1 MYLSLTFESEFEF
14 ETMKLWDKGF
24 STDKKI
30 DHFTVGNDR
39 ELDLHLA
46 KYDVIASKAHA
57 KMLGKIGLLTDGETT
72 ALVNELDAIATSIEK
87 GEFIIEDSFED
98 MHSKI
103 EFLLTDKLGDT
114 GKKIHTAR
122 SRNDQVLVAMHLYLK
137 DELTEIKSQTKTL
150 FDLLLDL
157 AERHKAILLPGYT
170 HLQIA
175 MPSSFGLWL
184 SAYAESLIDD
194 LYFIIAAYKVAD
206 QNPLGSAAG
215 YGSSFPIDRTFT
227 TEEMG
232 FETLKYNVVAAQ
244 MGRGKVE
251 KATAFGMASIA
262 ATLSKL
268 AMDICLYMSQNFNFI
283 SFPDEL
289 TTGSSI
295 MPHKKNPDV
304 FELVRAKCNKLQ
316 SVPNQLT
323 LVINN
328 LPSGYHRDLQLVKE
342 IIVPAI
348 QDMKA
353 CLEILTFSLKE
364 MKVNKNILDDPKYDY
379 LFSVDTLNELV
390 QNGMPFRDAYKKMGL
405 EIQAGTFTP
414 KRDIKHTHEGSLG
427 NLCLEE
433 IRGKMKKLSS

>member
-1 MYLSLTFESEFEF
+1 
-14 ETMKLWDKGF
+14 MKLWDKGF

-39 ELDLHLA
+39 ELDLYLA

-57 KMLGKIGLLTDGETT
+57 KMLGKIGLLTELET
-72 ALVNELDAIATSIEK
+72 AELVNALDEIGNSITT
-87 GEFIIEDSFED
+87 GTFIIEDSFED

-103 EFLLTDKLGDT
+103 EFLLIEKLGDT

-137 DELTEIKSQTKTL
+137 EELREISDQTNTL
-150 FDLLLDL
+150 FDVLLDL
-157 AERHKAILLPGYT
+157 AAKHKDILLPGYT

-175 MPSSFGLWL
+175 MPSSFGLWF
-184 SAYAESLIDD
+184 SAFAESLIDD
-194 LYFIIAAYKVAD
+194 MYFVNAAYKVAD

-215 YGSSFPIDRTFT
+215 YGSSFPIDRSFT
-227 TEEMG
+227 TTEMK
-232 FETLKYNVVAAQ
+232 FNALKYNVVAAQ

-251 KATAFGMASIA
+251 KATAFGLASIA
-262 ATLSKL
+262 STLSKM

-283 SFPDEL
+283 TFPNEL

-304 FELVRAKCNKLQ
+304 FELVRGKCNKLQ
-316 SVPNQLT
+316 TVPNQLMMIT
-323 LVINN
+323 NN

-342 IIVPAI
+342 VIVPAI

-364 MKVNKNILDDPKYDY
+364 VQVNPNILDDPKYDY

-390 QNGMPFRDAYKKMGL
+390 LAGVPFRDAYKKMGQ
-405 EIQAGTFTP
+405 EIEAGDFTP
-414 KRDIKHTHEGSLG
+414 KKDIKHTHEGSIG
-427 NLCLEE
+427 NLCLDQ
-433 IRGKMKKLSS
+433 IRKKMQQANA

>member
-1 MYLSLTFESEFEF
+1 MYLFLKFEF
-14 ETMKLWDKGF
+14 DIMKLWEKGF

-57 KMLGKIGLLTDGETT
+57 KMLGDIGLLTYEETGK
-72 ALVNELDAIATSIEK
+72 LEDELNKISTSIEK
-87 GEFIIEDSFED
+87 GEFKIEDSFED

-103 EFLLTDKLGDT
+103 EFLLTLRLGDT

-122 SRNDQVLVAMHLYLK
+122 SRNDQVLVVMHLYLK
-137 DELTEIKSQTKTL
+137 DELNEIKTQTKDL
-150 FDLLLDL
+150 FEVLLNL
-157 AERHKAILLPGYT
+157 AEQHKATLLPGYT

-175 MPSSFGLWL
+175 MPSSFGLWF

-194 LYFIIAAYKVAD
+194 LYFIEAAFKVAD

-227 TEEMG
+227 TKEMG
-232 FETLKYNVVAAQ
+232 FDTMKYNVVAAQ

-251 KATAFGMASIA
+251 KATAFGMANIA
-262 ATLSKL
+262 ATLSKM
-268 AMDICLYMSQNFNFI
+268 AMDICLYMSQNFNFV

-304 FELVRAKCNKLQ
+304 FELVRGKCNRLQ
-316 SVPNQLT
+316 GVPNQLT
-323 LVINN
+323 MVINN

-353 CLEILTFSLKE
+353 CIEIFTFSLKE
-364 MKVNKNILDDPKYDY
+364 IRVSENILEDPKYDY

-390 QNGMPFRDAYKKMGL
+390 QNGMPFRDAYKQMGK
-405 EIQAGTFTP
+405 EIQDGTFIP
-414 KRDIKHTHEGSLG
+414 KRNIIHTHEGSLG
-427 NLCLEE
+427 NLCLKE
-433 IRGKMKKLSS
+433 IREKMKGIA

>member
-1 MYLSLTFESEFEF
+1 
-14 ETMKLWDKGF
+14 MKLWDKGF

-39 ELDLHLA
+39 ELDLLLA

-57 KMLGKIGLLTDGETT
+57 KMLGKIGLLTLKETDS
-72 ALVNELDAIATSIEK
+72 LVTELDKIAKTIEE
-87 GEFIIEDSFED
+87 GTFTIEDSFED

-103 EFLLTDKLGDT
+103 EFLLTLRLGDA

-137 DELTEIKSQTKTL
+137 NELTEIKDQTKDL
-150 FDLLLDL
+150 FHLLLNL
-157 AERHKAILLPGYT
+157 ADKHKKVMLPGYT

-175 MPSSFGLWL
+175 MPSSFGLWF
-184 SAYAESLIDD
+184 SAYAESLVDD
-194 LYFIIAAYKVAD
+194 LYFVDAAYKVAD

-215 YGSSFPIDRTFT
+215 YGSSFPIDRSFT

-232 FETLKYNVVAAQ
+232 FETMKYNVVAAQ

-251 KATAFGMASIA
+251 KAAAFGMSSIA
-262 ATLSKL
+262 ATLSKM
-268 AMDICLYMSQNFNFI
+268 AMDICLYMSQNFNFV

-304 FELVRAKCNKLQ
+304 FELVRGKCNRLQ
-316 SVPNQLT
+316 TVPNQLILIT
-323 LVINN
+323 NN

-342 IIVPAI
+342 VIVPAI
-348 QDMKA
+348 QDLKA
-353 CLEILTFSLKE
+353 CLEIMTFSLKE
-364 MKVNKNILDDPKYDY
+364 IRVNENILDDPKYDY

-390 QNGMPFRDAYKKMGL
+390 LSGMPFRDAYKKMGK
-405 EIQAGTFTP
+405 EINEGTFTP
-414 KRDIKHTHEGSLG
+414 KRDIRHSHEGSFG
-427 NLCLEE
+427 NLCLAE
-433 IRGKMKKLSS
+433 IRKKMDKIS

>member
-1 MYLSLTFESEFEF
+1 
-14 ETMKLWDKGF
+14 MKLWDKGF

-39 ELDLHLA
+39 ELDLLLA

-57 KMLGKIGLLTDGETT
+57 KMLGKIGLITT
-72 ALVNELDAIATSIEK
+72 QEAENLVAELDAIAQTIEE
-87 GEFIIEDSFED
+87 GSFVIEDSFED

-103 EFLLTDKLGDT
+103 EFVLTEKLGDT

-137 DELTEIKSQTKTL
+137 DELQEIKSEVKVL
-150 FDLLLDL
+150 FNLLLNL
-157 AERHKAILLPGYT
+157 ADKYKNVLLPGYT

-175 MPSSFGLWL
+175 MPSSFGLWF

-194 LYFIIAAYKVAD
+194 LYFVDAAYKIAD

-215 YGSSFPIDRTFT
+215 YGSSFPIDRDFT
-227 TEEMG
+227 TKEMG
-232 FETLKYNVVAAQ
+232 FATQKYNVVAAQ

-251 KATAFGMASIA
+251 KATAFGISNVA
-262 ATLSKL
+262 ATLSKM

-304 FELVRAKCNKLQ
+304 FELIRGKCNKLQ
-316 SVPNQLT
+316 AIPNQLILIT
-323 LVINN
+323 NN

-342 IIVPAI
+342 VIIPAI
-348 QDMKA
+348 QDIKA

-364 MKVNKNILDDPKYDY
+364 VRVNEAILEDPKYDY

-390 QNGMPFRDAYKKMGL
+390 LSGIPFRDAYKKMGK
-405 EIQAGTFTP
+405 EINEGTFSP
-414 KRDIKHTHEGSLG
+414 KKDIKHTHQGSLG
-427 NLCLEE
+427 NLCLQE
-433 IRGKMKKLSS
+433 IRNKLID

>member
-1 MYLSLTFESEFEF
+1 
-14 ETMKLWDKGF
+14 MKLWDKGF

-39 ELDLHLA
+39 ELDLLLA
-46 KYDVIASKAHA
+46 KYDVIASTAHA
-57 KMLGKIGLLTDGETT
+57 KMLGKIGLLTESETS
-72 ALVNELDAIATSIEK
+72 ALVAELGLIGESIEK
-87 GEFIIEDSFED
+87 GEFTIEDSFED

-103 EFLLTDKLGDT
+103 EFLLIQKLGDT

-137 DELTEIKSQTKTL
+137 NELSEIKSETKVL
-150 FDLLLDL
+150 FDLLINL
-157 AERHKAILLPGYT
+157 ADKHKDVLIPGYT

-175 MPSSFGLWL
+175 MPSSFGLWF

-194 LYFIIAAYKVAD
+194 LYFIDAAYKVAD

-215 YGSSFPIDRTFT
+215 YGSSFPIDRSFT
-227 TEEMG
+227 TKEMD
-232 FETLKYNVVAAQ
+232 FATQKYNVVAAQ

-251 KATAFGMASIA
+251 KATAFGVSSIA
-262 ATLSKL
+262 ATLSKMG
-268 AMDICLYMSQNFNFI
+268 MDICLYMSQNFNFI

-304 FELVRAKCNKLQ
+304 FELVRGKCNRLQ
-316 SVPNQLT
+316 AVPTQLT
-323 LVINN
+323 MILNN

-342 IIVPAI
+342 VIVPAI
-348 QDMKA
+348 QDLRA
-353 CLEILTFSLKE
+353 CIEILTFSLKE
-364 MKVNKNILDDPKYDY
+364 VKVNTGILEDPKYDY

-390 QNGMPFRDAYKKMGL
+390 LSGVPFRDAYKKMGM
-405 EIQAGTFTP
+405 EINEGTFSP
-414 KRDIKHTHEGSLG
+414 KRDIKHTHDGSLG

-433 IRGKMKKLSS
+433 IKKKMKTIS

>member
-1 MYLSLTFESEFEF
+1 
-14 ETMKLWDKGF
+14 MKLWDKGF
-24 STDKKI
+24 DTDKKI
-30 DHFTVGNDR
+30 DHFTIGIDR
-39 ELDLHLA
+39 ELDLYLA
-46 KYDVIASKAHA
+46 KYDVVASKSHA
-57 KMLGKIGLLTDGETT
+57 KMLGKIGLLTEEETN
-72 ALVNELDAIATSIEK
+72 AMVSELDVIGSSIEK
-87 GEFIIEDSFED
+87 GTFTIENSFED

-103 EFLLTDKLGDT
+103 EFLLTEKLGEI

-137 DELTEIKSQTKTL
+137 DELTEIKSGTKAL
-150 FDLLLDL
+150 FDLLLKL
-157 AERHKAILLPGYT
+157 AEAHQKVLLPGYT

-175 MPSSFGLWL
+175 MPSSFGLWF

-194 LYFIIAAYKVAD
+194 LQFINAGYKLAD

-227 TEEMG
+227 TQELG
-232 FETLKYNVVAAQ
+232 FETMKYNVVAAQ

-251 KATAFGMASIA
+251 KAAAFGMASIA

-268 AMDICLYMSQNFNFI
+268 AMDICLYMNQNFDFI

-316 SVPNQLT
+316 SIPNQLT

-342 IIVPAI
+342 IIVPSI
-348 QDMKA
+348 QEMKA

-364 MKVNKNILDDPKYDY
+364 IRVNTNILDDPKYDF

-390 QNGMPFRDAYKKMGL
+390 KNGISFREAYKKMGE
-405 EIQAGTFTP
+405 EIQDGSFRP
-414 KRDIKHTHEGSLG
+414 KKDIDHTHEGSLG
-427 NLCLEE
+427 NLCLAE
-433 IRGKMKKLSS
+433 IKRKMKSLIEIP

>member
-1 MYLSLTFESEFEF
+1 
-14 ETMKLWDKGF
+14 MKLWDKGF

-39 ELDLHLA
+39 ELDLLLA

-57 KMLGKIGLLTDGETT
+57 KMLGKIGLLTIKETDS
-72 ALVNELDAIATSIEK
+72 LVSELDKIANTIEK
-87 GEFIIEDSFED
+87 GTFTIEDSFED

-103 EFLLTDKLGDT
+103 EFLLTLRLGDA

-137 DELTEIKSQTKTL
+137 NELTEIKEQTKDL
-150 FDLLLDL
+150 FHLLLNL
-157 AERHKAILLPGYT
+157 ADKHKKVMLPGYT

-175 MPSSFGLWL
+175 MPSSFGLWF

-194 LYFIIAAYKVAD
+194 LYFVDAAYKVAD
-206 QNPLGSAAG
+206 QNPMGSAAG
-215 YGSSFPIDRTFT
+215 YGSSFPIDRSFT

-232 FETLKYNVVAAQ
+232 FETMKYNVVAAQ

-251 KATAFGMASIA
+251 KAAAFGMSSIA
-262 ATLSKL
+262 ATLSKM

-304 FELVRAKCNKLQ
+304 FELVRGKCNRLQ
-316 SVPNQLT
+316 TVPNQLILIT
-323 LVINN
+323 NN

-342 IIVPAI
+342 VIVPAI
-348 QDMKA
+348 QDLKA
-353 CLEILTFSLKE
+353 CLEIMTFSLKE
-364 MKVNKNILDDPKYDY
+364 IRVNENILDDPKYDY

-390 QNGMPFRDAYKKMGL
+390 LSGMPFRDAYKKMGK
-405 EIQAGTFTP
+405 EINEGTFTP
-414 KRDIKHTHEGSLG
+414 KRDIRHSHEGSFG
-427 NLCLEE
+427 NLCLAE
-433 IRGKMKKLSS
+433 IRKKMDKIS